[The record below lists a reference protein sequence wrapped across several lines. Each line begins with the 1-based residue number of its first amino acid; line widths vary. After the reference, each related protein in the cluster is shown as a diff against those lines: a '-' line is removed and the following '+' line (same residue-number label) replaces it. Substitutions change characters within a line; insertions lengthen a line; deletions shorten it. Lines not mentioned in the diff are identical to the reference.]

1 MANRKMSKLER
12 ARQFMPFSALKGFYT
27 LVREK
32 ELIKEDRKEI
42 IDGEELSKKLNL
54 LKKGMLIRVKYYN
67 KDHYENIEGVVFSC
81 DKDFRILTIVKTK
94 ISFDDII
101 EIGGIR

>member
-67 KDHYENIEGVVFSC
+67 
-81 DKDFRILTIVKTK
+81 
-94 ISFDDII
+94 
-101 EIGGIR
+101 